1 MKLLT
6 DIILNTVNAVMM
18 IYVFV
23 FFFKSF
29 CTYRISNLHRFIVV
43 MLASVAMT
51 LTLLFAENRLL
62 RVPIIVL
69 IALFVSLMFSSKWY
83 NRFLLSLSSIAIP
96 SIAEMLVSLSLS
108 LLFSVSWQENGEGVL
123 FIMGVFLSKI
133 VAILLIIIIR
143 SRINPKFSQ
152 KSIKETLIISLI
164 PFSSLSVIIL
174 MSFYLESFI
183 TANDSFIMITLICS
197 SVFTLLNMVVFSFV
211 DHLYQDAE
219 KDAQLLASKEIIS
232 QQELQ
237 YQQLIDS
244 NREIMQLRHDH
255 NNFALGLI
263 SEIENGNYGS
273 ALNSLYKQ
281 VITIKESSDL
291 SQNQGVI
298 HLLIK
303 QKTAKAAKH
312 GIEIEFIYHE
322 LQKIIISHI
331 DLSIIVGNALDN
343 AIEAS
348 QRLTNLQ
355 EKKVMVQIKVHNDNI
370 IIIIKNN
377 VVANVDINNL
387 HTTKR
392 EKGKHGFGIASIKQL
407 VEKYEGDVV
416 FTCENLIFETRIM
429 LRNCND

>member
-29 CTYRISNLHRFIVV
+29 CTYRIPSIHRFIVV
-43 MLASVAMT
+43 VLASVAMT
-51 LTLLFAENRLL
+51 LTLLFAENRLF

-69 IALFVSLMFSSKWY
+69 IAFFASLMFSSKWY
-83 NRFLLSLSSIAIP
+83 NRILLSFSAIAIP
-96 SIAEMLVSLSLS
+96 SVAEMLVALIQS
-108 LLFSVSWQENGEGVL
+108 LLFSVDWQENAEGLL

-152 KSIKETLIISLI
+152 KSIRETLIISLI
-164 PFSSLSVIIL
+164 PFSSVAIITL
-174 MSFYLESFI
+174 MCFYLESLSN
-183 TANDSFIMITLICS
+183 ADDSFIMITLICS
-197 SVFTLLNMVVFSFV
+197 TLFTFLNMVVFSFV

-219 KDAQLLASKEIIS
+219 KDAQLLASKEIIN

-237 YQQLIDS
+237 YQQLIES

-263 SEIENGNYGS
+263 SEIESGNYSS

-291 SQNQGVI
+291 AQNQGVI

-303 QKTAKAAKH
+303 QKTAKAAEN

-348 QRLTNLQ
+348 QRLTSSQ
-355 EKKVMVQIKVHNDNI
+355 EKKVTVQIKVHNDNI
-370 IIIIKNN
+370 VIIIKNN
-377 VVANVDINNL
+377 VIANVDINNL

-392 EKGKHGFGIASIKQL
+392 EKGRHGFGIASIKQL

-416 FTCENLIFETRIM
+416 FTCENLIFEARIM

>member
-29 CTYRISNLHRFIVV
+29 CTYRIPSIHRFIVV
-43 MLASVAMT
+43 VLASVAMT
-51 LTLLFAENRLL
+51 LTLMFAENRLL

-69 IALFVSLMFSSKWY
+69 IAFFVSLIFSSKWY

-108 LLFSVSWQENGEGVL
+108 LLFSVSWQKNGEGVL

-133 VAILLIIIIR
+133 IAILLIIIIR

-152 KSIKETLIISLI
+152 KSIRETLIISLI

-174 MSFYLESFI
+174 MSFYLESFL
-183 TANDSFIMITLICS
+183 TVNDSFIMITLICS
-197 SVFTLLNMVVFSFV
+197 SVFTFLNMVVFSFV

-219 KDAQLLASKEIIS
+219 KDAQLLASKEIIN

-273 ALNSLYKQ
+273 ALNSLYK
-281 VITIKESSDL
+281 
-291 SQNQGVI
+291 
-298 HLLIK
+298 
-303 QKTAKAAKH
+303 
-312 GIEIEFIYHE
+312 
-322 LQKIIISHI
+322 
-331 DLSIIVGNALDN
+331 
-343 AIEAS
+343 
-348 QRLTNLQ
+348 
-355 EKKVMVQIKVHNDNI
+355 
-370 IIIIKNN
+370 
-377 VVANVDINNL
+377 
-387 HTTKR
+387 
-392 EKGKHGFGIASIKQL
+392 
-407 VEKYEGDVV
+407 
-416 FTCENLIFETRIM
+416 
-429 LRNCND
+429 

>member
-29 CTYRISNLHRFIVV
+29 CTYRIPSIHRFIVV
-43 MLASVAMT
+43 VLASVAMT
-51 LTLLFAENRLL
+51 LTLMFAENRLL

-69 IALFVSLMFSSKWY
+69 IAFFVSLIFSSKWY

-108 LLFSVSWQENGEGVL
+108 LLFSVSWQKNGEGVL

-133 VAILLIIIIR
+133 IAILLIIIIR

-152 KSIKETLIISLI
+152 KSIRETLIISLI

-174 MSFYLESFI
+174 MSFYLESFL
-183 TANDSFIMITLICS
+183 TVNDSFIMITLICS
-197 SVFTLLNMVVFSFV
+197 SVFTFLNMVVFSFV

-219 KDAQLLASKEIIS
+219 KDAQLLASKEIIN

-281 VITIKESSDL
+281 VITITESSDL
-291 SQNQGVI
+291 AQNQGVI

-303 QKTAKAAKH
+303 QKTAKAAEN

-348 QRLTNLQ
+348 QRLTSSQ
-355 EKKVMVQIKVHNDNI
+355 EKKVTVQIKVHNDNI
-370 IIIIKNN
+370 IIICTI
-377 VVANVDINNL
+377 
-387 HTTKR
+387 
-392 EKGKHGFGIASIKQL
+392 
-407 VEKYEGDVV
+407 
-416 FTCENLIFETRIM
+416 
-429 LRNCND
+429 

>member
-29 CTYRISNLHRFIVV
+29 CTYRIPSIHRFIVV
-43 MLASVAMT
+43 VLASVAMT
-51 LTLLFAENRLL
+51 LTLMFAENRLL

-69 IALFVSLMFSSKWY
+69 IAFFVSLIFSSKWY

-108 LLFSVSWQENGEGVL
+108 LLFSVSWQKNGEGVL

-133 VAILLIIIIR
+133 IAILLIIIIR

-152 KSIKETLIISLI
+152 KSIRETLIISLI

-174 MSFYLESFI
+174 MSFYLESFL
-183 TANDSFIMITLICS
+183 TVNDSFIMITLICS
-197 SVFTLLNMVVFSFV
+197 SVFTFLNMVVFSFV

-219 KDAQLLASKEIIS
+219 KDAQLLASKEIIN

-281 VITIKESSDL
+281 VITITESSDL
-291 SQNQGVI
+291 AQNQGVI

-303 QKTAKAAKH
+303 QKTAKAAEN

-348 QRLTNLQ
+348 QRLTSSQ
-355 EKKVMVQIKVHNDNI
+355 EKKVTVQIKVHNDNI

-392 EKGKHGFGIASIKQL
+392 EKGKHGYGIASIRQL

-429 LRNCND
+429 LRNCYD